1 MASHGGPNIIEDN
14 LYICF
19 DAANTISYPGIG
31 TGTTWYDMSTG
42 FVGIMSNMT
51 ASDYTSGAPDYF
63 TFDNSVSDD
72 AAGHKQSIDITSLT
86 PSITIPPI
94 TWVSW
99 LRRKQSCFST
109 TPIGTTD
116 QLESPGT
123 DWKRYMMEIGNID
136 KLQYYWSTQS
146 SSFNWNPNITIPEDE
161 WVMCAASVSSS
172 SATLYMFE
180 LDGTISQGTNTT
192 THVSATYPITDGP
205 FSIGKLPYEINNTYF
220 GGDIAIVQIY
230 TKALSQAE
238 LTQNFNATKNRFLL

>member
-1 MASHGGPNIIEDN
+1 MASHSGPNIIEDN

-19 DAANTISYPGIG
+19 DAANMKSYPGS
-31 TGTTWYDMSTG
+31 GTTWTDMSTG

-109 TPIGTTD
+109 TTIGVSD
-116 QLESPGT
+116 VAESGT
-123 DWKRYMMEIGNID
+123 GTNWKRYYMRIHNGN
-136 KLQYYWSTQS
+136 KLRYYWASHSSTY
-146 SSFNWNPNITIPEDE
+146 NYNPNITIPEDE
-161 WVMCAASVSSS
+161 WVMCALSVSSS

-238 LTQNFNATKNRFLL
+238 LTQNFNATKGRFLL